1 MKDLKTKKVLASKTF
16 TKLQK
21 FSKLSLF
28 AATLLLA
35 ACSKPSPPLE
45 ENVYYTC
52 SMDPQV
58 RETKPGP
65 CPICK
70 MPLIRVEIAAGKK
83 DNEVKLSAEQI
94 RLANIQTDTV
104 RLRPL
109 GEEITL
115 AATLRENQNGI
126 NLVTARLNGRLERL
140 FVRNAGEHVRVGQAV
155 FELYSEDLAAAQQD
169 YLLAL
174 KSKNRYGGQSE
185 EVTLSHPLTG
195 MDGLDFARIAE
206 AARNKLLLWGMTEA
220 QLQELELSGTPK
232 NSVTF
237 YSRYTGYVMEAP
249 PAEGS
254 YVTPGSMVLKLADL
268 RTLWAE
274 AQLYVSDL
282 PFLAQTHEASV
293 SLPYF
298 PGRILSGKVSFVN
311 PMLEASSKIVLVRV
325 DIANPKGEYQ
335 PGMQAWITLK
345 GKTRQALAVPT
356 NALIRDSR
364 GVSLWTKNEGGG
376 FEGRMVRIGIA
387 NEDYTEIIEGLQA
400 GESVVVSGA
409 YLLHSEYV
417 FKKGADP
424 MAGHKM

>member
-1 MKDLKTKKVLASKTF
+1 MMTF
-16 TKLQK
+16 AKLQK
-21 FSKLSLF
+21 FSKRSLF
-28 AATLLLA
+28 AATLLLT
-35 ACSKPSPPLE
+35 ACSKPAPAPAE

-58 RETKPGP
+58 KEQRPGP

-70 MPLIRVEIAAGKK
+70 MPLVRVEIAPDKK

-104 RLRPL
+104 RLRQV

-126 NLVTARLNGRLERL
+126 NTVTARLTGRIERL
-140 FVRNAGEHVRVGQAV
+140 FVRNAGEYVRAGQAV
-155 FELYSEDLAAAQQD
+155 FELYSEDIAAAQQD

-174 KSKNRYGGQSE
+174 KSKNRYGNA
-185 EVTLSHPLTG
+185 
-195 MDGLDFARIAE
+195 DLDFARIAE

-237 YSRYTGYVMEAP
+237 YSHYAGYVMEAP

-254 YVTPGSMVLKLADL
+254 YVSPGSMVLKLADL

-282 PFLAQTHEASV
+282 PFLAQTREASV

-311 PMLEASSKIVLVRV
+311 PNLEASSKIVLARV
-325 DIANPKGEYQ
+325 EIHNSKGEYQ
-335 PGMQAWITLK
+335 PGMQVWITLK
-345 GKTRQALAVPT
+345 GKTRHALAVPT
-356 NALIRDSR
+356 NALIRDNR

-387 NEDYTEIIEGLQA
+387 NEDYTEIVEGLQA
-400 GESVVVSGA
+400 GEMVVVSGA
-409 YLLHSEYV
+409 YLLHSEFV
-417 FKKGADP
+417 FKKGTDP

>member
-1 MKDLKTKKVLASKTF
+1 MNTLKVKKGMTF
-16 TKLQK
+16 TNLLK
-21 FSKLSLF
+21 FSKRGLF

-35 ACSKPSPPLE
+35 ACGKLAPPPVD
-45 ENVYYTC
+45 ENGYYTC

-58 RETKPGP
+58 REPNPGP

-70 MPLIRVEIAAGKK
+70 MPMVRVEIASDKK
-83 DNEVKLSAEQI
+83 ENEVKLSEEQI

-126 NLVTARLNGRLERL
+126 NTVNARLNGRLERL
-140 FVRNAGEHVRVGQAV
+140 FVRNIGEQVRAGQAV

-169 YLLAL
+169 FLLAL
-174 KSKNRYGGQSE
+174 KSKNRYGSN
-185 EVTLSHPLTG
+185 
-195 MDGLDFARIAE
+195 DLDFARIAD

-220 QLQELELSGTPK
+220 QLQELAQTGIPK
-232 NSVTF
+232 NTVTF
-237 YSRYTGYVMEAP
+237 YSRYAGYVIEAP

-254 YVTPGSMVLKLADL
+254 YVSPGSTVLKLANL

-274 AQLYVSDL
+274 AQLYISDL
-282 PFLAQTHEASV
+282 TFLAQTRQASV
-293 SLPYF
+293 TLPYF
-298 PGRILSGKVSFVN
+298 PGRILGGKVSFVN
-311 PMLEASSKIVLVRV
+311 PNLEASSKIVLARV
-325 DIANPKGEYQ
+325 EISNSKGEYQ

-345 GKTRQALAVPT
+345 GKTRQAIAVPT
-356 NALIRDSR
+356 NALIHDNR

-387 NEDYTEIIEGLQA
+387 NEDYTEIIEGLQV

-409 YLLHSEYV
+409 YLLHSEFV
-417 FKKGADP
+417 FKKGTDP

>member
-1 MKDLKTKKVLASKTF
+1 MNTLKITMAKTF
-16 TKLQK
+16 TKLLK
-21 FSKLSLF
+21 FSKRSLF
-28 AATLLLA
+28 AATLLA
-35 ACSKPSPPLE
+35 GCTKPAPPVE

-58 RETKPGP
+58 VEQRPGP

-70 MPLIRVEIAAGKK
+70 MPLVRVEIARDKK
-83 DNEVKLSAEQI
+83 ENEVKLSAEQI

-104 RLRPL
+104 RLQAL

-126 NLVTARLNGRLERL
+126 NTVTARLTGRLEHL
-140 FVRNAGEHVRVGQAV
+140 FVRNAGEYVRAGQAV

-174 KSKNRYGGQSE
+174 KSKNRYGS
-185 EVTLSHPLTG
+185 T
-195 MDGLDFARIAE
+195 DLDFARIAE

-220 QLQELELSGTPK
+220 QLQEIEQSGAPK
-232 NSVTF
+232 NTVTF
-237 YSRYTGYVMEAP
+237 YSRYAGYVMEAP

-254 YVTPGSMVLKLADL
+254 YVAEGSTVLKLADL

-282 PFLAQTHEASV
+282 PFLTQTREALV
-293 SLPYF
+293 TLPYY
-298 PGRILSGKVSFVN
+298 PGRILKGKVSFVN
-311 PMLEASSKIVLVRV
+311 PNLEASSKIVLARTE
-325 DIANPKGEYQ
+325 ISNPSGEYQ

-345 GKTRQALAVPT
+345 GKTRPAIAVPT
-356 NALIRDSR
+356 NALIQESR
-364 GVSLWTKNEGGG
+364 GVTVWIKNTRGG
-376 FEGRMVRIGIA
+376 FEGRMVRTGIA
-387 NEDYTEIIEGLQA
+387 NEDYTEIVEGLQA
-400 GESVVVSGA
+400 GETVVVSGA
-409 YLLHSEYV
+409 YLLQSELV

>member
-1 MKDLKTKKVLASKTF
+1 MNTLKIKQEISRSLPLTKHKNVRSRSVFIAILI
-16 TKLQK
+16 LV
-21 FSKLSLF
+21 
-28 AATLLLA
+28 
-35 ACSKPSPPLE
+35 ACNNPAPVSVD
-45 ENVYYTC
+45 ENAYYTC

-58 RETKPGP
+58 KEPKPGP

-70 MPLIRVEIAAGKK
+70 MPMVRVEIDADKK
-83 DNEVKLSAEQI
+83 ENEVKLSIEQI

-115 AATLRENQNGI
+115 AATLRENQNNI
-126 NLVTARLNGRLERL
+126 NTVTARLSGRLERL
-140 FVRNAGEHVRVGQAV
+140 FVRNAGEYVRAGQAV

-174 KSKNRYGGQSE
+174 KSKNRYASA
-185 EVTLSHPLTG
+185 
-195 MDGLDFARIAE
+195 DLDFARIAE
-206 AARNKLLLWGMTEA
+206 AARNKLLLWGMVEA
-220 QLQELELSGTPK
+220 QLQELEQSGIPK

-237 YSRYTGYVMEAP
+237 YSHYAGYVMEAP

-254 YVTPGSMVLKLADL
+254 YVTPGSTVLKLADL

-282 PFLAQTHEASV
+282 PFLAQTHEASI

-311 PMLEASSKIVLVRV
+311 PNLEASSKIVLARV
-325 DIANPKGEYQ
+325 EISNPKGEYQ
-335 PGMQAWITLK
+335 PGMQVWITLK
-345 GKTRQALAVPT
+345 SKTRQAIAVPT

-400 GESVVVSGA
+400 GELVVVSGA
-409 YLLHSEYV
+409 YLLHSEFV
-417 FKKGADP
+417 FKKGTDP

>member
-1 MKDLKTKKVLASKTF
+1 MNTLKIKRAMTF
-16 TKLQK
+16 TKLLK
-21 FSKLSLF
+21 FSKRSLF

-35 ACSKPSPPLE
+35 ACTKPAPPVE

-58 RETKPGP
+58 MEQRPGP

-70 MPLIRVEIAAGKK
+70 MPLVRVEIAADKK
-83 DNEVKLSAEQI
+83 ENEVKLSEEQI
-94 RLANIQTDTV
+94 RLANIQTDMV
-104 RLRPL
+104 RLQAL

-126 NLVTARLNGRLERL
+126 NTVTARLAGRLDRL
-140 FVRNAGEHVRVGQAV
+140 FVRNAGEYVRVGQAV

-174 KSKNRYGGQSE
+174 KSKSRYGS
-185 EVTLSHPLTG
+185 T
-195 MDGLDFARIAE
+195 DLDFARIAE
-206 AARNKLLLWGMTEA
+206 AAHNKLLLWGMTEA
-220 QLQELELSGTPK
+220 QLQEIEQSGIPK
-232 NSVTF
+232 NTVTF
-237 YSRYTGYVMEAP
+237 YSRYSGYVMEAP

-254 YVTPGSMVLKLADL
+254 YVAEGSAVLKLADL

-282 PFLAQTHEASV
+282 PFLAQTREASV
-293 SLPYF
+293 TLPYY

-311 PMLEASSKIVLVRV
+311 PNLEAASKIVLTRV
-325 DIANPKGEYQ
+325 EISNPSGEYQ

-345 GKTRQALAVPT
+345 GKTRRAIAVPT
-356 NALIRDSR
+356 NALIQDSR
-364 GVSLWTKNEGGG
+364 GVTLWIKNVTGG

-387 NEDYTEIIEGLQA
+387 NEDYTEIVEGLQV
-400 GESVVVSGA
+400 GETVVVSGA
-409 YLLHSEYV
+409 YLLQSELV

>member
-1 MKDLKTKKVLASKTF
+1 MIIFKLKI
-16 TKLQK
+16 
-21 FSKLSLF
+21 
-28 AATLLLA
+28 AAFISVAILA
-35 ACSKPSPPLE
+35 ACAKPAPSPVE
-45 ENVYYTC
+45 ENFYYTC

-58 RETKPGP
+58 REPKPGP

-70 MPLIRVEIAAGKK
+70 MPMVRVEIAADKK
-83 DNEVKLSAEQI
+83 ENEVKLSAEQI

-109 GEEITL
+109 GEEITI

-126 NLVTARLNGRLERL
+126 NTVTARLNGRLERL
-140 FVRNAGEHVRVGQAV
+140 FVRNVGEQVRAGQAV

-174 KSKNRYGGQSE
+174 QSKKRYGSA
-185 EVTLSHPLTG
+185 
-195 MDGLDFARIAE
+195 DLDFARIAE
-206 AARNKLLLWGMTEA
+206 AARNKLLLWGMAEA
-220 QLQELELSGTPK
+220 QLQELERSGIPK
-232 NSVTF
+232 NTVTF
-237 YSRYTGYVMEAP
+237 YSRYAGYVMETP

-254 YVTPGSMVLKLADL
+254 YVAPGSTVLKLADL

-282 PFLAQTHEASV
+282 AFLAQIRVASV
-293 SLPYF
+293 TLPYY
-298 PGRILSGKVSFVN
+298 PGRILSGKISFVN
-311 PMLEASSKIVLVRV
+311 PNLEASSKIVLARV
-325 DIANPKGEYQ
+325 EISNTKGEYQ
-335 PGMQAWITLK
+335 PGMQAWIVLK
-345 GKTRQALAVPT
+345 GKTRQAIAVPT

-364 GVSLWTKNEGGG
+364 GVTLWIKNTAGS

-400 GESVVVSGA
+400 GESVVISGA
-409 YLLHSEYV
+409 YLLHSEFV
-417 FKKGADP
+417 FKKGVDP

>member
-1 MKDLKTKKVLASKTF
+1 MNTLKIKNA
-16 TKLQK
+16 
-21 FSKLSLF
+21 SLF
-28 AATLLLA
+28 LATLLLA
-35 ACSKPSPPLE
+35 ACGKPDPAPVE
-45 ENVYYTC
+45 ENAYYTC

-58 RETKPGP
+58 REQKPGP

-70 MPLIRVEIAAGKK
+70 MPMVRVEITPDKK
-83 DNEVKLSAEQI
+83 ENELKLSEEQI

-115 AATLRENQNGI
+115 SATLRENQNSI
-126 NLVTARLNGRLERL
+126 YTVTARLNGRLERL
-140 FVRNAGEHVRVGQAV
+140 FVRNAGEHVRAGQAV
-155 FELYSEDLAAAQQD
+155 FELYSEDIAAAQQD

-174 KSKNRYGGQSE
+174 KSKNRYGSA
-185 EVTLSHPLTG
+185 
-195 MDGLDFARIAE
+195 DLDFARIAE

-220 QLQELELSGTPK
+220 QLQELQLSGTPK

-237 YSRYTGYVMEAP
+237 YSRYAGFVMEAP

-254 YVTPGSMVLKLADL
+254 YVSPGSTVLKLADL

-282 PFLAQTHEASV
+282 PFLAQTREASV

-298 PGRILSGKVSFVN
+298 PGRILGGKVSFVN
-311 PMLEASSKIVLVRV
+311 PNLEASSKIVLARV
-325 DIANPKGEYQ
+325 EISNPKGEYQ
-335 PGMQAWITLK
+335 PGMQVWITLK

-364 GVSLWTKNEGGG
+364 GVSIWTKNEGGG

-387 NEDYTEIIEGLQA
+387 NEDYTEIVEGLQA
-400 GESVVVSGA
+400 DEIVVVSGA
-409 YLLHSEYV
+409 YLLHSEFV